1 MIPPASYEILAMP
14 DPSTIFFLFFFL
26 PNVKSASQWP
36 NTIMCPYSTPNSP
49 DWQVQSFLTTP
60 KAHKVP
66 LYPLGIS
73 WPPSARVSRPA
84 PPPTS
89 QQPGLSGPAHK
100 ALCVLGGHMV
110 TPPPPASHC
119 QEGPMHLS
127 STGLCPS
134 LLCFPC
140 CSPPPHNPP
149 VRKLFQA
156 LAS

>member
-110 TPPPPASHC
+110 TPP
-119 QEGPMHLS
+119 HLRLIARRAPCTS
-127 STGLCPS
+127 LQQAYV
-134 LLCFPC
+134 LLCFAFPAVV
-140 CSPPPHNPP
+140 PHHTTLPSESSS
-149 VRKLFQA
+149 RL
-156 LAS
+156 